1 VLEAVFIL
9 LEFSSP
15 SRRIFIGSHSLP
27 PLSGSPY
34 LSDQVM
40 HHVIRL
46 KTPKEIW
53 DKLETQFMSKTVTT
67 KLYLKQKLYGL
78 KMQEG
83 SDLAG
88 HINVFSQMVT
98 DLEQLGVKIETEDK
112 AIILLCSRTA
122 RKASKLTILLQRY
135 WLEN

>member
-1 VLEAVFIL
+1 MLAAATIL
-9 LEFSSP
+9 LC
-15 SRRIFIGSHSLP
+15 
-27 PLSGSPY
+27 

-40 HHVIRL
+40 HHVIGL

-88 HINVFSQMVT
+88 HINVYS
-98 DLEQLGVKIETEDK
+98 
-112 AIILLCSRTA
+112 
-122 RKASKLTILLQRY
+122 
-135 WLEN
+135 